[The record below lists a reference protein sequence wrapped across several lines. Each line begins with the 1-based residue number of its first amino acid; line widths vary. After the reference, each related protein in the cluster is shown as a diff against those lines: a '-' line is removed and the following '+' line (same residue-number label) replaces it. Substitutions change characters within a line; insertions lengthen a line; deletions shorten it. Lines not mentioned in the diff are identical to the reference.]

1 MENLNYYEVY
11 DELTNKNLF
20 IKASSNEQA
29 VELSETIDFD
39 DYENN
44 ERVDTTLNKFICNC
58 CGGLSPQEEMDFD
71 VDDDQDLCKNCNYQ
85 SYNDAPY
92 GQE

>member
-1 MENLNYYEVY
+1 MKNLNYYEVY

-44 ERVDTTLNKFICNC
+44 ERVDTN
-58 CGGLSPQEEMDFD
+58 
-71 VDDDQDLCKNCNYQ
+71 
-85 SYNDAPY
+85 
-92 GQE
+92 